1 VASTKVLL
9 QIFPCHHVTKSLAG
23 LAGLFSLLFM
33 LSGCQTVAT
42 PEQVTL
48 EFWEAMAQGNL
59 ESARKHATLETQHL
73 VTKQQ
78 NLEGASVKTGEVVID
93 GPNAKVSTIM
103 TLKKPESNK
112 PLSFNTVLLKE
123 HDLWKVDYQQTLNNL
138 SNLPFGEL
146 FNSLRAIGEAI
157 NKELEKQI
165 PLFEQQIP
173 LFEKQIKSFSEE
185 LIRQL
190 DEFRRNLEKSIPPEK
205 QKPHSG
211 TI

>member
-1 VASTKVLL
+1 MATTKVLL
-9 QIFPCHHVTKSLAG
+9 QIFPCHHARKSLAG

-33 LSGCQTVAT
+33 LSGCQAVLT

-48 EFWEAMAQGNL
+48 AFWEAMAQGNL
-59 ESARKHATLETQHL
+59 ESARKHATQGTQHL

-78 NLEGASVKTGEVVID
+78 NLEGASLKTGEVVIE
-93 GPNAKVSTIM
+93 GSNARVSTIM

-112 PLSFNTVLLKE
+112 HLSFNTVLLKE
-123 HDLWKVDYQQTLNNL
+123 NDLWKVDYQQTLNNL
-138 SNLPFGEL
+138 LNLPFGEL
-146 FNSLRAIGEAI
+146 FNSLRAIGDTI
-157 NKELEKQI
+157 NKEL
-165 PLFEQQIP
+165 EQQIP

>member
-1 VASTKVLL
+1 VVTTKVLL
-9 QIFPCHHVTKSLAG
+9 QIFPCPHATKSLPG
-23 LAGLFSLLFM
+23 LAGFFSLLFM
-33 LSGCQTVAT
+33 LSGCQTVSS
-42 PEQVTL
+42 PEQATL
-48 EFWEAMAQGNL
+48 AFWEAMAQGNL
-59 ESARKHATLETQHL
+59 ESARKHATQETQHL

-93 GPNAKVSTIM
+93 GPNATVLTIM

-112 PLSFNTVLLKE
+112 HLSFNTVLLKE
-123 HDLWKVDYQQTLNNL
+123 NHLWKVDYQQTLNNI
-138 SNLPFGEL
+138 SILPFGEL
-146 FNSLRAIGEAI
+146 FNSLRAIGDAI
-157 NKELEKQI
+157 NKEL
-165 PLFEQQIP
+165 EQQIP

-205 QKPHSG
+205 HKPHPD

>member
-1 VASTKVLL
+1 MVTTKVLL
-9 QIFPCHHVTKSLAG
+9 QIFPCQHATKNLAG
-23 LAGLFSLLFM
+23 WAILFSLLFM
-33 LSGCQTVAT
+33 LIGCQAVST

-48 EFWEAMAQGNL
+48 AFWEAMAQSNL
-59 ESARKHATLETQHL
+59 ESARKHATQETQHL

-78 NLEGASVKTGEVVID
+78 NLEGASIKIGEVVIN
-93 GPNAKVSTIM
+93 GTNATVSTIM

-112 PLSFNTVLLKE
+112 LLSFNTVLLKE
-123 HDLWKVDYQQTLNNL
+123 NDLWKVDYQKTLNNL
-138 SNLPFGEL
+138 SILPFGEL
-146 FNSLRAIGEAI
+146 FNSLRAIGDTI
-157 NKELEKQI
+157 NKEL
-165 PLFEQQIP
+165 EQQIP

-205 QKPHSG
+205 PKPSSD

>member
-1 VASTKVLL
+1 MFL
-9 QIFPCHHVTKSLAG
+9 QIFPCHHATKSLAG

-33 LSGCQTVAT
+33 LSGCQAVLT

-48 EFWEAMAQGNL
+48 TFWEAMAQGNL
-59 ESARKHATLETQHL
+59 KSARKQVTQETQHL
-73 VTKQQ
+73 VAKQQ
-78 NLEGASVKTGEVVID
+78 NLEGASIKTGEVVID
-93 GPNAKVSTIM
+93 GPNATVSTIM

-112 PLSFNTVLLKE
+112 HLSFNTVLLKE

-138 SNLPFGEL
+138 SILPFGEL
-146 FNSLRAIGEAI
+146 FKSLRAIGDAI
-157 NKELEKQI
+157 NKELE
-165 PLFEQQIP
+165 QQVP

-205 QKPHSG
+205 KNPYPG

>member
-1 VASTKVLL
+1 VATTKVLL
-9 QIFPCHHVTKSLAG
+9 QIFPGHHATKSLAG
-23 LAGLFSLLFM
+23 LAGFFCLSFI
-33 LSGCQTVAT
+33 LSGCQAVLT

-48 EFWEAMAQGNL
+48 AFWDAMAQGNL
-59 ESARKHATLETQHL
+59 ESARKHTTQETQHL

-78 NLEGASVKTGEVVID
+78 NLEGASLKTGEVVID
-93 GPNAKVSTIM
+93 GPNARVSTIM

-112 PLSFNTVLLKE
+112 PLSFNTVLLKQN
-123 HDLWKVDYQQTLNNL
+123 DLWKVDYQQTLNNL
-138 SNLPFGEL
+138 SVLPFGEL
-146 FNSLRAIGEAI
+146 FKSLRAIGDAI
-157 NKELEKQI
+157 NKEL
-165 PLFEQQIP
+165 EQQIP

-190 DEFRRNLEKSIPPEK
+190 DEFRRNLEKSIPPEN

>member
-1 VASTKVLL
+1 MATNIVLL
-9 QIFPCHHVTKSLAG
+9 QIFSWHHAMKSLTR

-33 LSGCQTVAT
+33 LSGCQAVST

-48 EFWEAMAQGNL
+48 AFWEAMMQGNL
-59 ESARKHATLETQHL
+59 ESARRHATHETQNL

-78 NLEGASVKTGEVVID
+78 NLEGASIETGEVVID
-93 GPNAKVSTIM
+93 GPKATVSTSM
-103 TLKKPESNK
+103 TLKKPENNK
-112 PLSFNTVLLKE
+112 HLSFNTVLLKE

-138 SNLPFGEL
+138 SILPFGEL
-146 FNSLRAIGEAI
+146 FNSLRAIGDTI
-157 NKELEKQI
+157 NKEL
-165 PLFEQQIP
+165 EQQIP

-185 LIRQL
+185 LIRQF

-205 QKPHSG
+205 PKPYSG

>member
-1 VASTKVLL
+1 MATTKVLL
-9 QIFPCHHVTKSLAG
+9 QIFPCYHATKSLAG

-33 LSGCQTVAT
+33 LSGCQAVST

-48 EFWEAMAQGNL
+48 AFWEAMAQGNL
-59 ESARKHATLETQHL
+59 ESARKHATPETQQL

-78 NLEGASVKTGEVVID
+78 NLEGASVKTGAVVID
-93 GPNAKVSTIM
+93 GPKATVSTIM
-103 TLKKPESNK
+103 TLKNLESNK
-112 PLSFNTVLLKE
+112 PISFNTVLLKE
-123 HDLWKVDYQQTLNNL
+123 NDLWKVDYQQTLNNL
-138 SNLPFGEL
+138 SILPFGEL
-146 FNSLRAIGEAI
+146 FNSLRAIGDAF
-157 NKELEKQI
+157 NKEL
-165 PLFEQQIP
+165 EQQIP

-205 QKPHSG
+205 QKPYSD

>member
-1 VASTKVLL
+1 MATNIVLL
-9 QIFPCHHVTKSLAG
+9 QIFSWHHAMKSLTR

-33 LSGCQTVAT
+33 LSGCQAVST

-48 EFWEAMAQGNL
+48 AFWEAMTQGNL
-59 ESARKHATLETQHL
+59 ESARKHATQETQNL

-78 NLEGASVKTGEVVID
+78 NLEGASIETGEVVID
-93 GPNAKVSTIM
+93 GPKATVSTSM
-103 TLKKPESNK
+103 TLKKPENNK
-112 PLSFNTVLLKE
+112 HLSFNTVLLKE

-138 SNLPFGEL
+138 SILPFGEL
-146 FNSLRAIGEAI
+146 FNSLRAIGDTI
-157 NKELEKQI
+157 NKEL
-165 PLFEQQIP
+165 EQQIP

-205 QKPHSG
+205 PKPYSG

>member
-1 VASTKVLL
+1 MATNIVLL
-9 QIFPCHHVTKSLAG
+9 QIFSWHHAMKSLTR

-33 LSGCQTVAT
+33 LSGCQAVST

-48 EFWEAMAQGNL
+48 AFWEAMMQGNL
-59 ESARKHATLETQHL
+59 ESARRHATHETQNL

-78 NLEGASVKTGEVVID
+78 NLEGASIEIGEVVID
-93 GPNAKVSTIM
+93 GPKATVSTSM
-103 TLKKPESNK
+103 TLKKPENNK
-112 PLSFNTVLLKE
+112 HLSFNTVLLKE

-138 SNLPFGEL
+138 SILPFGEL
-146 FNSLRAIGEAI
+146 FNSLRAIGDTI
-157 NKELEKQI
+157 NKEL
-165 PLFEQQIP
+165 EQQIP

-205 QKPHSG
+205 KKPYSG